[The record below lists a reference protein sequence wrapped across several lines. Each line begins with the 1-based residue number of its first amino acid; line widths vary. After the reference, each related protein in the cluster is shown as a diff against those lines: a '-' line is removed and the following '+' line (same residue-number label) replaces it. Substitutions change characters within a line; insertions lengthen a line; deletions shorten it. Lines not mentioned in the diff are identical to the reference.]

1 MKGKRGVIIIE
12 NAEEK
17 TDNKRTKNEWENK
30 EEESRVFFSCLG
42 SEKETSML

>member
-1 MKGKRGVIIIE
+1 MKGRRGVKIIE

-30 EEESRVFFSCLG
+30 GEESQVFFSCLG
-42 SEKETSML
+42 SEKETSVL